1 MSGMNIPRLYLAGVA
16 AGGFS
21 VTTQLIAWSLGAYDR
36 LGQAIGQT
44 YPLETVTKF
53 GGAIFALEV
62 FVGGP
67 LALWLYAAIR
77 PRFGP
82 GPRTAVIAA
91 TYIWLV
97 LGPYGFTV
105 LSLSGLLVKMSAK
118 FLLVLQI
125 SMLPLVVVALLIGGY
140 LYREDG
146 ESAKMSATA
155 G

>member
-1 MSGMNIPRLYLAGVA
+1 MSGMNVPRLYLAGVA

-21 VTTQLIAWSLGAYDR
+21 VVVQLIAWSLGAYDR

-44 YPLETVTKF
+44 YPLESVAKF

-82 GPRTAVIAA
+82 GPRTAIIAA
-91 TYIWLV
+91 VYIWLV

-105 LSLSGLLVKMSAK
+105 LSISGLLVKMSTK
-118 FLLVLQI
+118 LLLVLQL

-140 LYREDG
+140 LYREDEG
-146 ESAKMSATA
+146 SAKANAAA